1 MSLEKYLFHTRI
13 LLNCLIKYFFIGLTL
28 KMVKGILKFIARTIR
43 AIASACV

>member
-28 KMVKGILKFIARTIR
+28 KIVKGILKFIGRTIR